1 MGDLDQAFGSGDSSP
16 TEMQKE
22 VLETAERNPDM
33 KQTEIADVVG
43 CSDSTV
49 SRTFQEHGDPRED
62 EDSGGNG
69 LLFLIIVA
77 LLLGGLF
84 VAGGGGGGDSAES
97 VVMLV
102 WFVTL

>member
-1 MGDLDQAFGSGDSSP
+1 
-16 TEMQKE
+16 
-22 VLETAERNPDM
+22 M

-62 EDSGGNG
+62 DDSGGNG

-84 VAGGGGGGDSAES
+84 VAGGGGDGGGGESAIGL
-97 VVMLV
+97 LV